1 MRTLL
6 PFLGAVA
13 FVGVLAPSASA
24 TPLTLQYDV
33 TVTQLCDFATGSCS
47 NVNIGGLELTVTTD
61 DTIYFR
67 EYQPSDD
74 HPSLSRAYFG
84 PTTAAIDTS
93 ALGFFPAPFVPDVV
107 TSFRTSYTQDVEFLD
122 THEAGLG
129 TLISDLRLEHSGDPF
144 EDDFPPKLRY
154 SVLTEL
160 GGGAAHAADG
170 VPVDPTSADVR
181 ASLARDLRFYHQV
194 WAAMCIDRLPCVF
207 DPRAFEAFGTAT
219 FREQIAPVP
228 EPATLSLL
236 SLGLVAGAAA
246 RRLRQSRV

>member
-6 PFLGAVA
+6 PFLGVVA
-13 FVGVLAPSASA
+13 SVGVLAPSASA

-33 TVTQLCDFATGSCS
+33 TVTQRCEFATGSCS
-47 NVNIGGLELTVTTD
+47 NVNNGGLELTVTTD
-61 DTIYFR
+61 DTILFR
-67 EYQPSDD
+67 GHSPFQSAA
-74 HPSLSRAYFG
+74 LFG
-84 PTTAAIDTS
+84 PTTVAIDTS

-107 TSFRTSYTQDVEFLD
+107 VSFRTSYTQDDEDLA
-122 THEAGLG
+122 THTAKLAS
-129 TLISDLRLEHSGDPF
+129 LITDLRLEHSEDPF
-144 EDDFPPKLRY
+144 GGDEGSPKLQY
-154 SVLTEL
+154 SVFTMLD
-160 GGGAAHAADG
+160 GGVLPHAFDG
-170 VPVDPTSADVR
+170 VPEDPTSADVR
-181 ASLARDLRFYHQV
+181 ASLAQDFRFYYQV
-194 WAAMCIDRLPCVF
+194 WAATCIDRLPCDI